1 MNPCSLSNQWYLQQ
15 NCFNRVIE
23 SSAENVQLAIKMW
36 SRSPD
41 SQLILILNDL
51 MLLRST
57 SSFRFGLVNR
67 TSTFR
72 SAIPVSNRSIPA
84 SHALVTSM
92 LPRSLRSNRAT
103 ICNYATVVVCFHHA
117 SMNEHFFS
125 MLIST
130 YPVIIEVPRAGIVT
144 RGPSSSCFHSPG
156 VTSWSK
162 SSPGPLT

>member
-1 MNPCSLSNQWYLQQ
+1 M
-15 NCFNRVIE
+15 I
-23 SSAENVQLAIKMW
+23 QLAIKMW
-36 SRSPD
+36 PHSPD

-57 SSFRFGLVNR
+57 SSFRFGLINK

-72 SAIPVSNRSIPA
+72 SAIPVSNRYISA

-92 LPRSLRSNRAT
+92 LPRSLKSNRAT
-103 ICNYATVVVCFHHA
+103 ISVTLPKQPTSVVECFHHA
-117 SMNEHFFS
+117 SMNEHFFFI
-125 MLIST
+125 LIST
-130 YPVIIEVPRAGIVT
+130 YPVITVVPRVGIMT
-144 RGPSSSCFHSPG
+144 RRPSPSCFQSPG